1 MENRNIHN
9 NPRINART
17 CLALCKGTDEELL
30 TEMTIEM
37 IVDKVFK
44 EINSKLEYLVEE
56 YEDDIK
62 DDDMSVNIKYAN
74 KLEDEVVSEC
84 NNRLR
89 DLGFLV
95 QYVVETDEEIK
106 LLQELSEEAE
116 DDDLIA
122 GMLEEMMSS
131 GREFK
136 VSWHTIDE

>member
-1 MENRNIHN
+1 
-9 NPRINART
+9 
-17 CLALCKGTDEELL
+17 
-30 TEMTIEM
+30 MTIEM
-37 IVDKVFK
+37 IVDDIFK

-62 DDDMSVNIKYAN
+62 DEDMSVNIKYAN
-74 KLEDEVVSEC
+74 KLEDAVVSEC

-122 GMLEEMMSS
+122 GMLDEMMSS